1 MPSEES
7 QRVAAVF
14 DRVADTYDAVGVPWF
29 TPIAE
34 RLVAEIAPTE
44 GERALDIGCGRGAAL
59 WPLADAVGPTG
70 RVDAFDLAPR
80 MVEATRADARSR
92 GLDHVTVH
100 VADATDPQ
108 LDAGTYDLAVA
119 ALVLFLLPEPL
130 TALRRWRDLL
140 VPGGRLGASSFGALT
155 PEWVALYDIF
165 TPFLPPEM
173 LDARQSKVRGLFS
186 SDASVEGLF
195 TDAGLTGVRTAGF
208 EMATTFDDIEHWHRW
223 STSHGQRVLWDN
235 VPDESRAA
243 VVERAAEALAPARDS
258 SGRIHLSQQV
268 RLTFGRRP

>member
-7 QRVAAVF
+7 QRAAAVF

-34 RLVAEIAPTE
+34 RLVAEIAPRE

-59 WPLADAVGPTG
+59 WPLAEAVGPTG

-80 MVEATRADARSR
+80 MVEATRADLRTR
-92 GLDHVTVH
+92 GLGHVTVQI
-100 VADATDPQ
+100 ADATDPQ
-108 LDAGTYDLAVA
+108 LDASTYDLAVA

-130 TALRRWRDLL
+130 HALRRWRDLL

-155 PEWVALYDIF
+155 PEWMALYDIF
-165 TPFLPPEM
+165 TPYLPPEM
-173 LDARQSKVRGLFS
+173 LNARRSTGPGLFS

-195 TDAGLTGVRTAGF
+195 RDAGLTEVRTAGF
-208 EMATTFDDIEHWHRW
+208 TMSTAFDDIEHWHRW

-235 VPDESRAA
+235 VPDESRPA
-243 VVERAAEALAPARDS
+243 VLERAAETLATARDN
-258 SGRIHLSQQV
+258 SGRIQLSQQV
-268 RLTFGRRP
+268 RLTLGRRP